1 MSRIKFLDVLE
12 ETKTKPIYNHKTT
25 EEYSIPKK
33 EEIHS
38 SYRERPVR
46 NSRTIENEKS
56 SSPSLASLR
65 EKTILRDSAASL
77 DSRYMSRR
85 SVTENANPQKYTQQ
99 ASSNTN
105 TGIEDN
111 RVLWTGALFVL
122 FGGMLFLS
130 GYWVGK
136 TITGNVRAEK
146 EVLIAQS
153 SMNNMKMNSSDSS
166 LSLISQPMASTLDT
180 IPLPQKPMKVVEP
193 AIAPVPK
200 NVPKPTIKSKEY
212 VIQVSAHSTIESARL
227 VEDQLRVAGFSAY
240 TSESTIGDAVFFRV
254 RLRGFTS
261 KNEAQS
267 TLSKIKSANL
277 GKDGFVLTL
286 E

>member
-25 EEYSIPKK
+25 EEYSIPQK

-46 NSRTIENEKS
+46 NSRTMENEKA

-65 EKTILRDSAASL
+65 EKTILRDSATSL

-85 SVTENANPQKYTQQ
+85 SVTENANPQKYTQH
-99 ASSNTN
+99 APSNTN

-146 EVLIAQS
+146 EALIAQS
-153 SMNNMKMNSSDSS
+153 INNMKMNSSDSS

-193 AIAPVPK
+193 AIASVPK
-200 NVPKPTIKSKEY
+200 NVPTPTIKSKEY

-227 VEDQLRVAGFSAY
+227 VEDQLRGAGFSAY

-267 TLSKIKSANL
+267 TLSKIKSVNL

>member
-1 MSRIKFLDVLE
+1 
-12 ETKTKPIYNHKTT
+12 
-25 EEYSIPKK
+25 
-33 EEIHS
+33 
-38 SYRERPVR
+38 
-46 NSRTIENEKS
+46 
-56 SSPSLASLR
+56 
-65 EKTILRDSAASL
+65 
-77 DSRYMSRR
+77 
-85 SVTENANPQKYTQQ
+85 
-99 ASSNTN
+99 
-105 TGIEDN
+105 
-111 RVLWTGALFVL
+111 
-122 FGGMLFLS
+122 
-130 GYWVGK
+130 
-136 TITGNVRAEK
+136 
-146 EVLIAQS
+146 
-153 SMNNMKMNSSDSS
+153 MNSSGSS

-193 AIAPVPK
+193 AIASVPK
-200 NVPKPTIKSKEY
+200 NVPTPTIKSKEY

-267 TLSKIKSANL
+267 TLSKIKSVNL